1 MFGLL
6 LIPVFW
12 QRSSRL
18 NYLYSFICPLNT
30 RTLFSLKPH
39 FFCLAVFFPRYIFFM
54 FYILSIFSS
63 TRNFSKNSHNPYV
76 FTVYEDFISISPY
89 LSEPDFS
96 EDDGSWIFI
105 KLQFPFKWQYIQNLW
120 IDFIVLGKVE
130 NVKKLTNDERQ
141 LRIKV
146 N

>member
-39 FFCLAVFFPRYIFFM
+39 FFCLAVFFPCYIFLCFTYYR
-54 FYILSIFSS
+54 FLAQQETFQKTLTILLSLYMYCLWRFHIHKSLFIRARFFWGWWVMSFHQVTVSIQMIVHIELMNRLYSFG
-63 TRNFSKNSHNPYV
+63 
-76 FTVYEDFISISPY
+76 E
-89 LSEPDFS
+89 
-96 EDDGSWIFI
+96 SW
-105 KLQFPFKWQYIQNLW
+105 KC
-120 IDFIVLGKVE
+120 
-130 NVKKLTNDERQ
+130 
-141 LRIKV
+141 
-146 N
+146 